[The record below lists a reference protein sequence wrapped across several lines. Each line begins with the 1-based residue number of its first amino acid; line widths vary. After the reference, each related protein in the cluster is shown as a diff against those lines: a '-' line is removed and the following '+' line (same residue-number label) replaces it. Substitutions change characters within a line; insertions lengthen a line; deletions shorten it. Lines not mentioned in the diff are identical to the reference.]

1 MADFIS
7 NLTAIS
13 ALALFGVGG
22 FYYFYFFTSDKH
34 QEKEKLRKAL
44 KMTIIISGVVFLVCM
59 IVLLVLLATREK
71 TPMEKYD
78 DVMSGYN
85 WGKNYYYDTN
95 SHSVLKK
102 PWKR

>member
-1 MADFIS
+1 MAEFIG

-13 ALALFGVGG
+13 MLLFLGLG
-22 FYYFYFFTSDKH
+22 FFYWVYFSDGKH
-34 QEKEKLRKAL
+34 EEKAAMKKAL
-44 KMTIIISGVVFLVCM
+44 KLMIIICLIIFIICM
-59 IVLLVLLATREK
+59 ITMSIMLATREK

-85 WGKNYYYDTN
+85 WGKDYYYDTN